1 MNEYERQPYGASGMD
16 VLGAWALAAVVFLGL
31 LLLSIA

>member
-1 MNEYERQPYGASGMD
+1 MNEYERQPCGASRMD
-16 VLGAWALAAVVFLGL
+16 VFGAWALAAVVFLGL